1 MDFIDFSECKFS
13 NRHGRYG
20 GNAGDKDGIIY
31 NDEFWIIKYPKT
43 TRSMQGNHLPKY
55 TTSPLSEYIG
65 SHIYEILGFDVFIG
79 NNDRNN
85 GNWGVLY
92 EDDGIKLAP
101 VFDNGNSFA
110 NKTDEEGIYDF
121 FKLPIEEK
129 INRLVGERTAYSY
142 NDKIISA
149 KKMIS
154 WNDDNLQLAIVKIV
168 PLIIENLDNITQ
180 MIDSIPDKVGELD
193 ICSNARK
200 QFYKECLQIKLD
212 ALLSPAYL
220 SAKDRFI
227 R

>member
-1 MDFIDFSECKFS
+1 
-13 NRHGRYG
+13 
-20 GNAGDKDGIIY
+20 
-31 NDEFWIIKYPKT
+31 
-43 TRSMQGNHLPKY
+43 
-55 TTSPLSEYIG
+55 
-65 SHIYEILGFDVFIG
+65 
-79 NNDRNN
+79 
-85 GNWGVLY
+85 
-92 EDDGIKLAP
+92 
-101 VFDNGNSFA
+101 
-110 NKTDEEGIYDF
+110 
-121 FKLPIEEK
+121 
-129 INRLVGERTAYSY
+129 
-142 NDKIISA
+142 
-149 KKMIS
+149 MIS